1 MIRIAQLKLPCGHS
15 RSDLDKRIRKAL
27 RLGEDR
33 SLSYE
38 IKRHSIDAGKKPQL
52 FDIYTIDADLQMGQK
67 AEKKLVTKLRSKD
80 ISVIV
85 PESYQF
91 PEAGNEQLTNRPVV
105 IGAGPAGLFCAL
117 MLAEHGYMPILLER
131 GKCVEER
138 EADIERYWETGRLDP
153 SSNVQFGEGGA
164 GTFSDGKLN
173 TQINDKTGR
182 SGEVLRIFT
191 EAGAPEDILYESRP
205 HIGTDK
211 LKVVIPAIRARI
223 LAAGGDVR
231 FQATVTDLEIAQGSV
246 KAVIIGDGSRIETDT
261 VILAPGH
268 SARDTMR
275 SLYEKG
281 IPVEQKAFAIGL
293 RVSHPQS
300 LIDKAQYGVWE
311 KEEMEKLGLTAA
323 NYKLTARAASGR
335 GVYSFCM
342 CPGGYIVDASSEPGR
357 IAVNGMSEHAR
368 DSGRANSAI
377 VCTIAPEE
385 FGGDHPLQGMFLQRG
400 LEEEAYRLGA
410 GSVPVQTYL
419 GLKERFEGRTW
430 READDH
436 TVTDAQAAD
445 TQACDTQAENALDA
459 HSQNSAARAGKTF
472 VPGMKDLTGDLCIR
486 GRWREADLSGLL
498 PEALTTD
505 FIDGMEQFDR
515 KIPGFAG
522 PDAFVAGLE
531 SRTSSPVR
539 IPRGDDLQSSVRGL
553 YPCGEGAGY
562 AGGIMSAAMD
572 GIRVAEAVRRR
583 FAEPD
588 LKQVKKWLRKE
599 AAAIR
604 DAISEQE
611 RAAQSKKIFSKLTA
625 LEEYQ
630 NADVILCYYSIKSE
644 VDTHQFLDRAAL
656 DGKRVYIPRVLSKEE
671 MRFYLYEPEKLIVSR
686 FGIPEP
692 AEDPEKEFIFERE
705 IPEKCF
711 VVMPGLSF
719 DTDGGR
725 LGYGGGYYDRFLAAR
740 PGMHTCALAFGAQM
754 REHVPAD
761 PRDVRP
767 QRVITG

>member
-15 RSDLDKRIRKAL
+15 RADLEKRIRKAL

-33 SLSYE
+33 PLSYE
-38 IKRHSIDAGKKPQL
+38 IKRHSVDARKKPQL
-52 FDIYTIDADLQMGQK
+52 FDIYTVDADLLMNSK
-67 AEKKLVTKLRSKD
+67 AENKLAAKLRSKD

-85 PESYQF
+85 PERYCF
-91 PEAGNEQLTNRPVV
+91 PEAGKEPLTKRPVV

-117 MLAEHGYMPILLER
+117 MLAEHGYMPVLLER

-138 EADIERYWETGRLDP
+138 AEDIARYWETGRLDP

-211 LKVVIPAIRARI
+211 LKSVIPSIRNRI
-223 LAAGGDVR
+223 LAAGGEVR
-231 FQATVTDLEIAQGSV
+231 FQTTVTDLEIAGGSV
-246 KAVIIGDGSRIETDT
+246 KAVLLKDGGKIETGT

-268 SARDTMR
+268 SARDTME
-275 SLYEKG
+275 SLFKRG

-293 RVSHPQS
+293 RVSHPQR
-300 LIDKAQYGVWE
+300 LIDRAQYGVWE

-368 DSGRANSAI
+368 NSGRANSAI
-377 VCTIAPEE
+377 VCTIGPEE
-385 FGGDHPLQGMFLQRG
+385 FGGDHPLQGMFLQRE

-410 GSVPVQTYL
+410 GSVPVQTYM
-419 GLKERFEGRTW
+419 GLKKRFEERTGHG
-430 READDH
+430 E
-436 TVTDAQAAD
+436 
-445 TQACDTQAENALDA
+445 
-459 HSQNSAARAGKTF
+459 SQNPVSRAGNAAA
-472 VPGMKDLTGDLCIR
+472 PGMKDLTGDLCIR

-498 PEALTTD
+498 PEAVTTD

-522 PDAFVAGLE
+522 REAFVAGLE

-539 IPRGDDLQSSVRGL
+539 IPRGDDLQSAVRGL

-572 GIRVAEAVRRR
+572 GIRVAEAVRKRY
-583 FAEPD
+583 AEPD
-588 LKQVKKWLRKE
+588 KKQVKKWLRKE

-611 RAAQSKKIFSKLTA
+611 RTEQSERIFRRVIE
-625 LEEYQ
+625 LEEYH
-630 NADVILCYYSIKSE
+630 NSDAILCYYSIGSE
-644 VDTHQFLDRAAL
+644 VDTHKFLDRAVR

-671 MRFYLYEPEKLIVSR
+671 MRFYLYGPGELAVSR

-692 AEDPEKEFIFERE
+692 AEDPEKEFVFEKE
-705 IPEKCF
+705 IPGKCL

-740 PGMHTCALAFGAQM
+740 SGMHTCGVAFSAQI
-754 REHVPAD
+754 REHVPTD
-761 PRDVRP
+761 PLDVRP
-767 QRVITG
+767 QRVITGR